1 MALGREAARK
11 GLSVREVEARVAR
24 MRAPRKEAGGARRDP
39 NTRAAEERLRAALGA
54 RVEIARRGRGGQ
66 IRVLFAGEAE
76 LQQALRAPR
85 PRGPRAIGARL
96 SGMLKMKGF
105 AAEDLNGFLDEG
117 TEFSGELR
125 FRDVLRVDGRVR
137 GKIVSDN
144 TLIIGETGQVD
155 AEIDCGVVSIR
166 GRVTGQVHGRQRIE
180 LLSGCRVMATLVSP
194 KLLVEDGA
202 FFQGDCR
209 MGGPPSPASL
219 PRDRGEGSG

>member
-1 MALGREAARK
+1 MVK
-11 GLSVREVEARVAR
+11 
-24 MRAPRKEAGGARRDP
+24 
-39 NTRAAEERLRAALGA
+39 
-54 RVEIARRGRGGQ
+54 I
-66 IRVLFAGEAE
+66 
-76 LQQALRAPR
+76 
-85 PRGPRAIGARL
+85 
-96 SGMLKMKGF
+96 KGF

-117 TEFSGELR
+117 TELSGELR

-209 MGGPPSPASL
+209 MGGPPEPREPSPG
-219 PRDRGEGSG
+219 DRGEGSC